1 MGAAAGGGV
10 PYYASPSGDVVLY
23 RGDATAVLRA
33 LPAGSVHTC
42 ITSPPYWNL
51 RDYSAEGQIGME
63 ATPAEYVAA
72 IVAVFDQV
80 RRVLRDD
87 GTLWL
92 NLGDSYASDTKW
104 GGSTAGKHARG
115 LHGCDFI
122 GRNRTQTGLAGK
134 NLVGIPWRVVF
145 ALQDAGWILRS
156 DIIWSKPNPMPESV
170 GDRPTRSHEYVF
182 LLSKG
187 PRYFFDQEAVMQAV
201 TGGTHSR
208 GDKKSPPKTLQ
219 HEDSSA
225 KVKNNRSFMEAT
237 WGAVSARNVRSVWE
251 IATEPYPGAHFAC
264 VDDETEALTPTGWKR
279 HDELGDG
286 DIIAAYDRECGL
298 VAWQTATF
306 HRYDYDG
313 ELVTIEK
320 RDASQRLTPNH
331 RCLVRRGARGAAV
344 VVEAGA
350 LRPGM
355 EVMTTAQW
363 WVPVEESV
371 GGAAWAALLGWYIAE
386 GHNRAPGRVGLYQS
400 LSANPQHCDT
410 IRALLRVC
418 EAEYRERVREREWR
432 GRPSVEIEWVV
443 WGEVAS
449 RLQGFAPTK
458 RMRPGLAMLPSH
470 EAHALLDALIAA
482 DGHRRADGRACIVQK
497 DKGCIEAMQMLA
509 LRLGYRAHVSR
520 RPDGGYMLYLT
531 EGKWLTLRGSNGKH
545 TPIPRERYEGTV
557 WCPSVPAGFWLA
569 RRDGKPFITGNTFP
583 TKLVEPCLLAGTSA
597 RGCCPAC
604 GAPWT
609 RMTEASYT
617 PHPAGGHVGF
627 AARGDADGMKD
638 LSAMPR
644 LTKHVETTGWRAG
657 CACAEAGDPI
667 PAVVLDPFAGACTT
681 GLVARK
687 HGRSFIGIELSE
699 AYCRMARERLG
710 QLALPGWSGAAAGG

>member
-1 MGAAAGGGV
+1 MGAAAGGAV
-10 PYYASPSGDVVLY
+10 PYYASPSGDVVLH
-23 RGDATAVLRA
+23 RDDALAVLRA

-104 GGSTAGKHARG
+104 GGSTAGKHAKG

-237 WGAVSARNVRSVWE
+237 WGAVSARNIRSVWE
-251 IATEPYPGAHFAC
+251 IATEPYPEAHFA
-264 VDDETEALTPTGWKR
+264 
-279 HDELGDG
+279 
-286 DIIAAYDRECGL
+286 
-298 VAWQTATF
+298 
-306 HRYDYDG
+306 
-313 ELVTIEK
+313 
-320 RDASQRLTPNH
+320 
-331 RCLVRRGARGAAV
+331 
-344 VVEAGA
+344 
-350 LRPGM
+350 
-355 EVMTTAQW
+355 
-363 WVPVEESV
+363 
-371 GGAAWAALLGWYIAE
+371 
-386 GHNRAPGRVGLYQS
+386 
-400 LSANPQHCDT
+400 
-410 IRALLRVC
+410 
-418 EAEYRERVREREWR
+418 
-432 GRPSVEIEWVV
+432 
-443 WGEVAS
+443 
-449 RLQGFAPTK
+449 
-458 RMRPGLAMLPSH
+458 
-470 EAHALLDALIAA
+470 
-482 DGHRRADGRACIVQK
+482 
-497 DKGCIEAMQMLA
+497 
-509 LRLGYRAHVSR
+509 
-520 RPDGGYMLYLT
+520 
-531 EGKWLTLRGSNGKH
+531 
-545 TPIPRERYEGTV
+545 
-557 WCPSVPAGFWLA
+557 
-569 RRDGKPFITGNTFP
+569 TFP

-604 GAPWT
+604 GAPYT
-609 RMTEASYT
+609 RVVEREKA
-617 PHPAGGHVGF
+617 P
-627 AARGDADGMKD
+627 RGDAFGRKQVGEYDHGQAGSGYLMTVR
-638 LSAMPR
+638 A
-644 LTKHVETTGWRAG
+644 ETTGWRAG
-657 CACAEAGDPI
+657 CACADAGELI
-667 PAVVLDPFAGACTT
+667 PCTVLDPFSGAGTVA
-681 GLVARK
+681 LVARK
-687 HGRSFIGIELSE
+687 HGRHSIGIELSAE
-699 AYCRMARERLG
+699 YCRMQVERLG